1 MKGIEGLQFPTIQG
15 ILGLQSLTI
24 QGILAL
30 SNPSITHAPKQ
41 ALMV

>member
-1 MKGIEGLQFPTIQG
+1 MEGIEGLQSPTIQG

-30 SNPSITHAPKQ
+30 SNPSITHAPQ
-41 ALMV
+41 QTLMV